1 MKHRHTPLDKSFD
14 EFKAHLA
21 RRHRQNYAHRQQNLA
36 GSALADARAER
47 FGRYLRAA
55 RLNAN
60 LSPAALGQRAKLSPD
75 TILALEQGLILSQ
88 DIKAGWLKRLAAAL
102 HENVDDFALLLGR
115 KRLSRWNWPALNWGG
130 LLPAPRLSRTAYA
143 PLFAALLA
151 VVVSVTMLANIGLP
165 LALPGDDLVYTTP
178 ETLILPQ
185 TVPVSVPISAYPNLD
200 PVGRLSLLKA
210 ERLKVAPVAAPAP
223 VAASSSPII
232 EANPV
237 TYLFLNSKLDH
248 PQAEP
253 KHRIQIF
260 FDIVYWLTV
269 GPRFQLEGR
278 PSIISAEYKIENQ
291 ILVQP
296 KIININSEDR
306 LNMVNAEIRL

>member
-1 MKHRHTPLDKSFD
+1 MTHSNLPPDKSFND
-14 EFKAHLA
+14 FKDHLT
-21 RRHRQNYAHRQQNLA
+21 RRYRQNYAYRQKNPDA
-36 GSALADARAER
+36 PPLADAQAGR

-60 LSPAALGQRAKLSPD
+60 LSPVALGRRARLSPD
-75 TILALEQGLILSQ
+75 TILALEHGLILGQ
-88 DIKAGWLKRLAAAL
+88 DIKAGWLKRLAIAL
-102 HENVDDFALLLGR
+102 NENADDFALLLGR
-115 KRLSRWNWPALNWGG
+115 SNLSRWNWPVLNWTE
-130 LLPAPRLSRTAYA
+130 LLPIVPLPRTVYA
-143 PLFAALLA
+143 PLLASLLA
-151 VVVSVTMLANIGLP
+151 VVVSVALLANLGLP
-165 LALPGDDLVYTTP
+165 VAMQGDNVVYTTP
-178 ETLILPQ
+178 ESIIESQAAPAYSM
-185 TVPVSVPISAYPNLD
+185 VSAYPQLD
-200 PVGRLSLLKA
+200 PADRLSLLKA
-210 ERLKVAPVAAPAP
+210 ERLKVAPVAAP
-223 VAASSSPII
+223 VVASSSPII
-232 EANPV
+232 EANPI

-269 GPRFQLEGR
+269 GPRFHLEGR

-306 LNMVNAEIRL
+306 LNMVKAEFKL